1 MKAVILAGGLGTRL
15 FPITKGINKH
25 LLPIYDKPL
34 IYYSLANVMLA
45 KIKEILIISTPEQI
59 EKFKYL
65 LGDGKKLGVKIYYK
79 IQEKPQGIVQGIEL
93 SKNFVGRSHFLLSLG
108 DNILFSEGLQHLFSK
123 ISASLN
129 SSKKSVLLSYKVNNP
144 EDYGVIKFNKLK
156 PRIIIEKP
164 KKHVSNTV
172 VIGLY
177 FYNNNIF
184 KYINSI
190 KKSKRGEKEITDLN
204 NILLKNNKTSVIPLG
219 RGVTWFDAGSFQLMN
234 EASNFIKSIQNRLG
248 SKIACIEE
256 IAFNN
261 KWISKNDLNTLIKQY
276 PGSSYKKYLISL
288 LK

>member
-156 PRIIIEKP
+156 PKIIIEKP
-164 KKHVSNTV
+164 KKYVSNTV

-184 KYINSI
+184 EYINSI

-219 RGVTWFDAGSFQLMN
+219 RGVAWFDAGNFQLMN
-234 EASNFIKSIQNRLG
+234 EASNFIRSVQDRLG
-248 SKIACIEE
+248 SKIACLEE

-261 KWISKNDLNTLIKQY
+261 KWISKNNLNTLIKHY
-276 PGSSYKKYLISL
+276 PASSYSKYLISL